1 MAAVILPNRV
11 VILLSN
17 MADTTKVLL
26 YVPQAPRCQSRI
38 KTFYRCMVIQALTLE
53 EVEDS
58 TSAEQWGLS
67 IHG

>member
-1 MAAVILPNRV
+1 MAAAILPNRV

-26 YVPQAPRCQSRI
+26 YVPQSPWRQSRI

-53 EVEDS
+53 EAEDS
-58 TSAEQWGLS
+58 MSVWKWGFS
-67 IHG
+67 IDG